1 MLDRYRII
9 ERPVITE
16 KALAVNGQRRY
27 VFLVHP
33 EANKIQIRDA
43 VQALFTT
50 PEGEPIVVTDVN
62 TIRTKGKMKRFR
74 AVRRVTVGKTAT
86 TKKAIITV
94 AEGQSIQLFEGV

>member
-1 MLDRYRII
+1 MLDRYNII
-9 ERPVITE
+9 QRPVITE
-16 KALAVNGQRRY
+16 KALAVNNQRRY

-33 EANKIQIRDA
+33 EANKIQIKDA

-50 PEGEPIVVTDVN
+50 PEGVPVVVTEVN
-62 TIRTKGKMKRFR
+62 TIRTKGKLKRFR
-74 AVRRVTVGKTAT
+74 AMKRVTVGKTAT